1 MLGQL
6 AEKAPVS
13 SQLEHTRRME
23 VINSSPS
30 PPSSSTSGELRDMGS
45 QVWTFI
51 ESQCWDTETGDIH
64 TQNITFWLRTLLQQ
78 NSDLVEVVAR
88 LEKDA
93 QKRVEILENKLEKT
107 VLTSASFTDGLED
120 LHLRLSDES
129 EDKCLLEEAITDLES
144 KLQKTMEDNKASE
157 LLVDALSDKNSELE
171 NINERLKENMSV
183 LEEDN
188 QNLKDYI
195 DNLRSDIDNLLKL
208 SARARDSGVWDPHDL
223 NFCEVTFEQVFGS
236 EERVGGRTPVV
247 KKISREE
254 EDCHLADSRSS
265 LRSELSDLQRRA
277 NNLSQCE
284 DLSVRSEASTNKIR
298 ELRQQVLKLQQRGSE
313 NVKEVVMKDK
323 LITELQTQITFL
335 NNERD
340 ELKTENNANLSVI
353 QRLKDNLNDT
363 KTRLSVLEEEGEA
376 ASHYNYD
383 RKVSSSASLPELPAP
398 TFQATHYTSKFARS
412 LTRQSNQTS
421 LVQQL
426 TDQLDIA
433 RREKQQLEDQR
444 RDILAQMEISNTE
457 RLTLED
463 QLLRVRT
470 ELQDL
475 MKEHDNLKDDFRTLV
490 RKYDAEKE
498 RRKSPGKSVLADDI
512 TQSTV
517 LSKTKML
524 HEAQKGHEAL
534 LATEQ
539 KLEAAIIQLQQREME
554 MGNVVHH
561 VETINQ
567 QLFDRDIELGKEGIL
582 GNFLTTISSMF
593 QTISGKRSVDWSRS
607 CPRRSG
613 TTRSSRRRLRDRS

>member
-1 MLGQL
+1 MCVRDLQRRPATNL
-6 AEKAPVS
+6 SQAEDV
-13 SQLEHTRRME
+13 
-23 VINSSPS
+23 
-30 PPSSSTSGELRDMGS
+30 
-45 QVWTFI
+45 
-51 ESQCWDTETGDIH
+51 
-64 TQNITFWLRTLLQQ
+64 
-78 NSDLVEVVAR
+78 
-88 LEKDA
+88 
-93 QKRVEILENKLEKT
+93 
-107 VLTSASFTDGLED
+107 
-120 LHLRLSDES
+120 
-129 EDKCLLEEAITDLES
+129 
-144 KLQKTMEDNKASE
+144 
-157 LLVDALSDKNSELE
+157 
-171 NINERLKENMSV
+171 
-183 LEEDN
+183 
-188 QNLKDYI
+188 
-195 DNLRSDIDNLLKL
+195 
-208 SARARDSGVWDPHDL
+208 
-223 NFCEVTFEQVFGS
+223 
-236 EERVGGRTPVV
+236 
-247 KKISREE
+247 
-254 EDCHLADSRSS
+254 S
-265 LRSELSDLQRRA
+265 LRSE
-277 NNLSQCE
+277 
-284 DLSVRSEASTNKIR
+284 ASNNKIR

-323 LITELQTQITFL
+323 LIAELQTQITFL
-335 NNERD
+335 NSERD
-340 ELKTENNANLSVI
+340 ELRNENNANLSVI

-363 KTRLSVLEEEGEA
+363 KTRLSVLEEDSEC
-376 ASHYNYD
+376 SHYD
-383 RKVSSSASLPELPAP
+383 RKVSSSASLPEMPA
-398 TFQATHYTSKFARS
+398 FQQTHYTSKFARS

-463 QLLRVRT
+463 QLVRVRT

-593 QTISGKRSVDWSRS
+593 QTISGKRSADWSRS